1 MLRMKQP
8 FSDWYQTTKPKHY
21 SYPRHVEYLCEIVDK
36 VIKGEYQ
43 NVAISLPPGH
53 GKSQTITTR
62 LPIYWGMRN
71 PQDAIVFTGYS
82 QDFADRNLSRPA
94 RELAKELNILDESS
108 NAMSEWRLTNGAR
121 LVARGVGSAPTGI
134 NPISLLVCDDPIKD
148 RMQAESETERNN
160 IWDWWTGSVVQ
171 RFFPRT
177 KAFVIATRWHHD
189 DLIGRLKAQGDDS
202 WTFINLPAIAEE
214 SDPLGRAE
222 GEALWP
228 EVKPLNFLEAVR
240 RQMGEYNF
248 QALFQ
253 GNPSLR
259 DGAIFKV
266 DKASFIDERELP
278 PMVERVRKWDV
289 AASSGKGDY
298 TAGVLVGKDAN
309 GRYYVLDV
317 QRFQESTDAR
327 NQRMLATARQDGVA
341 VRVVVPEDPGSAGKD
356 QALAYLR
363 LLSGFNA
370 KAVRET
376 GSKETRADGI
386 ASQFNGSNVSL
397 IRANWNTAFIEEL
410 RQFPTGKNDDQVDAV
425 AGAFNELVSSN
436 NVWNW

>member
-1 MLRMKQP
+1 MPLT
-8 FSDWYQTTKPKHY
+8 FSQWYQIQKPKHY

-36 VIKGEYQ
+36 TISGEYQ

-53 GKSQTITTR
+53 GKSDTITRR
-62 LPIYWGMRN
+62 LPVYWGLSR
-71 PQDAIVFTGYS
+71 PDDAIVFTGYS
-82 QDFADRNLSRPA
+82 QDFADRELSRPA

-108 NAMSEWRLTNGAR
+108 NAMSTWRLTNGAR

-177 KAFVIATRWHHD
+177 KAFVIATRWHND
-189 DLIGRLKAQGDDS
+189 DLIGRLMEQGDPS
-202 WTFINLPAIAEE
+202 WTFINLPAIAEAN
-214 SDPLGRAE
+214 DQLGRAE

-228 EVKPLNFLEAVR
+228 EVKPIEFLENVR

-253 GNPSLR
+253 GNPSIR
-259 DGAIFKV
+259 EGAIFKV
-266 DKASFIDERELP
+266 ANMNFVEVDELP
-278 PMVERVRKWDV
+278 PMVEKVRKWDV

-298 TAGVLVGKDAN
+298 TAGVLIGKDAN

-317 QRFQESTDAR
+317 QRFQDSTDAR
-327 NQRMLATARQDGVA
+327 NQKMLSTAQQDGTS
-341 VRVVVPEDPGSAGKD
+341 VRIIVPEDPGSAGKD
-356 QALAYLR
+356 QALAYIR
-363 LLSGFNA
+363 LLSGYNV
-370 KAVRET
+370 KAIRET
-376 GSKETRADGI
+376 GSKETRADGF
-386 ASQFNGSNVSL
+386 ASQTNAGNVSL
-397 IRANWNTAFIEEL
+397 CRANWNSAFIEEL
-410 RQFPTGKNDDQVDAV
+410 RQFPTGKHDDQVDAV
-425 AGAFNELVSSN
+425 AGAFNELVSKN

>member
-1 MLRMKQP
+1 MPLT
-8 FSDWYQTTKPKHY
+8 FSQWFQTQKPKHY
-21 SYPRHVEYLCEIVDK
+21 SFPKHIEYLCDIVDRT
-36 VIKGEYQ
+36 IAGEFQ
-43 NVAISLPPGH
+43 NVAVSLPPGH

-82 QDFADRNLSRPA
+82 QDFANRNLSRPA
-94 RELAKELNILDESS
+94 RELAKELNILDETS
-108 NAMSEWRLTNGAR
+108 NAMDEWRLTNGAR

-134 NPISLLVCDDPIKD
+134 NPISLLICDDPIKD
-148 RMQAESETERNN
+148 RMQAESQTERNN
-160 IWDWWTGSVVQ
+160 IWDWWVGSVVQ

-189 DLIGRLKAQGDDS
+189 DLIGRLQEQNDPS

-214 SDPLGRAE
+214 DDPLGRE
-222 GEALWP
+222 VGEALWQD
-228 EVKPLNFLEAVR
+228 VKPLEFLENVR

-253 GNPSLR
+253 GHPSLR

-266 DKASFIDERELP
+266 EKAEYCDQGQLP
-278 PMVERVRKWDV
+278 QIVERVRKWDI
-289 AASSGKGDY
+289 AASHGKGDY
-298 TAGVLVGKDAN
+298 TAGVLLGKDA
-309 GRYYVLDV
+309 GGKYYVLDV
-317 QRFQESTDAR
+317 QRGQWATDER
-327 NQRMLATARQDGVA
+327 NARMLATAQQDGTSVKI
-341 VRVVVPEDPGSAGKD
+341 VVPEDPGSAGKD
-356 QALAYLR
+356 QSLAFMR
-363 LLSGFNA
+363 LLAGFNA

-376 GSKETRADGI
+376 GSKETRADGF
-386 ASQFNGSNVSL
+386 ASQMNVGNVCL
-397 IRANWNTAFIEEL
+397 LRASWNSPFIEEL

-425 AGAFNELVSSN
+425 AGAFNELVARN